1 MRNDKSK
8 FTFFRL
14 VLSGAL
20 AGTAIVGVIS
30 PMLGYDASHALDALG
45 TVAGAG
51 AVVAFKLAH
60 LI

>member
-1 MRNDKSK
+1 MRDDTSK

-14 VLSGAL
+14 MLSGAL
-20 AGTAIVGVIS
+20 AGTAIVGIIS
-30 PMLGYDASHALDALG
+30 PMLGYDASHTLDALG